1 MEDER
6 DELYE
11 RIPWETLGKGGND
24 RHWLAYVVAGAIALG
39 ALAYSFTR
47 NQPLAP
53 PMSEVVA
60 TTLPVAMSTTAPP
73 PSPSTIAD
81 PLVVAEADLYAVDP
95 ELLAGQAAAHA
106 EWLAV
111 EYVSFDGSEQSEAA
125 LAGLLPAGIPLPEAP
140 EGTQVFVDWAGA
152 AEIVET
158 GPTSFAVSVLVRS
171 LRSTAETGFVRQPA
185 RLVTVPVE
193 ITEAGPRT
201 AGVPMLSPAT
211 PLPAGEMSLAPV
223 PEEVRSTLQLEEEPI
238 GGRQLTDGSWEVV
251 VVVAGEDG
259 VSRPVTLRS

>member
-11 RIPWETLGKGGND
+11 RIPWETLDKGGGD

-53 PMSEVVA
+53 PTPEPVS
-60 TTLPVAMSTTAPP
+60 TTLPVSTGTTAPP
-73 PSPSTIAD
+73 APPSTVAD

-95 ELLAGQAAAHA
+95 ELFARQAAAHA

-125 LAGLLPAGIPLPEAP
+125 LAPLLPAGIPLPEGS

-152 AEIVET
+152 AEVVET
-158 GPTSFAVSVLVRS
+158 GPTSFEVSVLVRS
-171 LRSTAETGFVRQPA
+171 LRSTSESGFVRQPA
-185 RLVTVPVE
+185 RIVTVPVE
-193 ITEAGPRT
+193 VSEDGPRT
-201 AGVPMLSPAT
+201 TGVPMLSPAT
-211 PLPAGEMSLAPV
+211 PVPAVEMSLAPV
-223 PEEVRSTLQLEEEPI
+223 PEEVLSTLPVGADPL
-238 GGRQLTDGSWEVV
+238 GGRQRADGSWDVV
-251 VVVAGEDG
+251 VIVSGEDG
-259 VSRPVTLRS
+259 VSRPVTFRS